1 SVTVTLALFSLC
13 QLQTPNQASAFWI
26 GFDPF
31 AFFQGPFLHFHTHG
45 SITDRAFNNQIFA
58 PSCIPKVIE
67 AVKQV
72 DKEETKFFPHTP
84 IPVHAPIL
92 GIIQE
97 AYVPAHHFD
106 RNNGMGGGDPY
117 VGSKEAVKLGVLYL
131 KDRRKEIVDQAK
143 SGNTDAAIAALGQA
157 LHALQDFFAH
167 SNFVNLNSNPTSN
180 PLSPEQQKLIDY
192 LLSE

>member
-1 SVTVTLALFSLC
+1 MDGPAMIPFASWLRWGGSRLVLQGRRRSKVRSVTVTLALFSLC

-106 RNNGMGGGDPY
+106 RTNVMAGGDPY
-117 VGSKEAVKLGVLYL
+117 VGS
-131 KDRRKEIVDQAK
+131 
-143 SGNTDAAIAALGQA
+143 
-157 LHALQDFFAH
+157 
-167 SNFVNLNSNPTSN
+167 
-180 PLSPEQQKLIDY
+180 
-192 LLSE
+192 